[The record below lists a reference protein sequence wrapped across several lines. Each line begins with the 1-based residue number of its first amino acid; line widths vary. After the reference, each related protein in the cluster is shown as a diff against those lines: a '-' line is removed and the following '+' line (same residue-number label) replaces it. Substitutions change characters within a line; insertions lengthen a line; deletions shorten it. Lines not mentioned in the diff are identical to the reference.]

1 MLDHGAGVARPQSR
15 PVSCGTPGLEL
26 GLKLTL
32 SPFCSVM
39 AYTPQQAWHQWD
51 VQAWNWQLLR
61 FCFVADADA
70 SPDQGLRASE
80 EDLLELTGD
89 RQSNPRTMAEK
100 LIQALERPA
109 QLRNRT
115 PADFALNHQMKHY
128 TPSAP
133 EEPPF
138 FAFLWLTCLIAHGY
152 PDPDQEGKF
161 HARYEAVF
169 DHQDHQG
176 LRRLTEAWGKLSEW
190 LTIEGIFEG
199 ERHRQLKL
207 PPIDAYRSKISHSWW
222 LSFPRLADC
231 RLLQKHL
238 RNLQQ
243 RHRKSLKASDPQ
255 LIRDLLAEREF
266 SKDFKKE
273 LNKWQQ
279 ALNKKPDAETGFSL
293 FLDRV
298 IRDLQAVNGKSLDQ
312 ALCFGPL
319 ILCSYGDL
327 LGVLLLAD
335 GIPQLE
341 RNGWHEEPGKGWC
354 EKLNEQPLLI
364 PNDLDPQ
371 YAAFEGG
378 SLAIDREKSP
388 ITRLHPLINRGLL
401 PFELDPDL
409 RCPRLLLS
417 LSAEQRPS
425 HVVLFEENCEA
436 FLNKFGG
443 IEIDSFDLEKEGWIC
458 IRDFDATARKLKTFA
473 TSGAAP
479 DDTDPPPRLT
489 LRRGLRVQGGF
500 LARGLGLPSVRVQF
514 RQPAQ
519 AINLSVPQ
527 EESPISYI
535 PDQDNPEWN
544 PSEDSRKKTAF
555 QPGAARI
562 VASFTDVSDQESTF
576 QLKNISSY
584 VQLKRSQPIAYREDW
599 GCKLGPINLEMSKP
613 GDFDLGHTSTDK
625 AKQLLSNGN
634 SMVNPQ
640 FEQQILDALCAV
652 FQRRPGIKR
661 REFQQL
667 YRQLGGMSSPWPL
680 FYEGLLRAWCEGGWL
695 EEGLEKSGQWNLQPI
710 DPRLVRTSPM
720 GAQVVG
726 LLSVAGLQKLLALA
740 MELEM
745 AVKPVDPACAWLPRG
760 WRFCGEIYLLAE
772 FSGLPLVAQEDWVED
787 LDGAPLWVV
796 EPSTCDGR
804 DWPRS
809 ARDTYFHEEQ
819 LCGARKE
826 SHLDYSQPPGQRFQD
841 DDRASPSQAVI
852 RRERGFGQTR
862 WHSPDD
868 GHGPF
873 VSCHRNRAALHC
885 IHGATNGL
893 WPFGFPDRQRPLIER
908 FYDADAYLPLPI
920 GRFAAL
926 KGRQLPGPTL
936 PSRRE
941 QHTYSYWF
949 DQDTGAMIR
958 DEAEIPLINSSPRPH
973 A

>member
-1 MLDHGAGVARPQSR
+1 VPGPQ
-15 PVSCGTPGLEL
+15 
-26 GLKLTL
+26 
-32 SPFCSVM
+32 
-39 AYTPQQAWHQWD
+39 PQQIWHQWD
-51 VQAWNWQLLR
+51 AQAWNKKLLW

-80 EDLLELTGD
+80 ENLLELTRD

-115 PADFALNHQMKHY
+115 PADFVLNHQMKDY
-128 TPSAP
+128 TPSAR

-152 PDPDQEGKF
+152 PDPDQEKGF
-161 HARYEAVF
+161 HGRYEKVF
-169 DHQDHQG
+169 GRRDNQM
-176 LRRLTEAWGKLSEW
+176 LRCLTEVWEKLSEW
-190 LTIEGIFEG
+190 LTIKELFEG

-207 PPIDAYRSKISHSWW
+207 PPIDAYRSNISHSWW

-243 RHRKSLKASDPQ
+243 RHRKSLKASGPQ
-255 LIRDLLAEREF
+255 LISDLLAETEF
-266 SKDFKKE
+266 SSEFRDE

-279 ALNKKPDAETGFSL
+279 TLSKKPDAETGFSL

-298 IRDLQAVNGKSLDQ
+298 IRDLQAAGGKSLDQ
-312 ALCFGPL
+312 APCFGPL
-319 ILCSYGDL
+319 ILCSDGDV

-335 GIPQLE
+335 GIPQSE
-341 RNGWHEEPGKGWC
+341 RDGWHEEPGWEWC

-364 PNDLDPQ
+364 PNDSDPQ
-371 YAAFEGG
+371 YAASEGG

-388 ITRLHPLINRGLL
+388 ITRLHPRINRGLL
-401 PFELDPDL
+401 PFGLDPDL

-417 LSAEQRPS
+417 PSAEQRSS

-443 IEIDSFDLEKEGWIC
+443 IKVDNFDLEEEGWVC
-458 IRDFDATARKLKTFA
+458 IKDFEATARQLKTFA
-473 TSGAAP
+473 TSGASS
-479 DDTDPPPRLT
+479 DDKDPPPKLI
-489 LRRGLRVQGGF
+489 LRKGLRVQGGF
-500 LARGLGLPSVRVQF
+500 LARGLGLPSMRVQF

-519 AINLSVPQ
+519 AVRLFAPQ
-527 EESPISYI
+527 EESSIAYI
-535 PDQDNPEWN
+535 RDQDNPEIEIWN
-544 PSEDSRKKTAF
+544 PPDDSRKKTAF
-555 QPGAARI
+555 QPGAARF
-562 VASFTDVSDQESTF
+562 VASFADVSERESTF
-576 QLKNISSY
+576 QLKHIPSY

-599 GCKLGPINLEMSKP
+599 GCKLGPTNLEMSKP
-613 GDFDLGHTSTDK
+613 GDFDLGHASTDK
-625 AKQLLSNGN
+625 AKQLLINGN
-634 SMVNPQ
+634 STVNPR
-640 FEQQILDALCAV
+640 FEQQILDALCTV
-652 FQRRPGIKR
+652 FQRRPRIKR
-661 REFQQL
+661 QEFHQF
-667 YRQLGGMSSPWPL
+667 YRQLGVMSSPWPL

-695 EEGLEKSGQWNLQPI
+695 EEGLGQNGQWDLQPI
-710 DPRLVRTSPM
+710 DPRLVQTSPM

-726 LLSVAGLQKLLALA
+726 LLSVAGLQKLLAFA

-745 AVKPVDPACAWLPRG
+745 DVKPVAPACAWLPRG
-760 WRFCGEIYLLAE
+760 WRFCGEICLLAE
-772 FSGLPLVAQEDWVED
+772 FSGLPLVVQEDWVEWPRD
-787 LDGAPLWVV
+787 LDGTPPWMVV
-796 EPSTCDGR
+796 PRTCDGP

-809 ARDTYFHEEQ
+809 ARDTYLHEEQ
-819 LCGARKE
+819 LCGARKQ
-826 SHLDYSQPPGQRFQD
+826 SHLDYSQPPGQRFQYD
-841 DDRASPSQAVI
+841 DKASPSQAVI

-893 WPFGFPDRQRPLIER
+893 WPFGFRDRQSPLIER

-926 KGRQLPGPTL
+926 KGQQLPGPTL

-941 QHTYSYWF
+941 QHTYSYWL
-949 DQDTGAMIR
+949 DQDTSATIR
-958 DEAEIPLINSSPRPH
+958 GEAEIPLINLL
-973 A
+973 